1 MTWRDIW
8 RRQEEERSAKFK
20 ELSEYQP
27 IGRMGQ
33 PKEVWLL
40 PKGLMLR
47 YNAPCPVLPVP
58 VFRLARPGVPPYKA
72 SGLPGLVLRLL
83 GLRVPSYK
91 AACPV
96 LQGFV
101 LPSYKVLRFVLQGVC
116 SRLTRPL
123 VPISPGLV
131 LPLTWSSVPVLPGP
145 VFRLL
150 KLRVPSY
157 KAGWMQVASLIL
169 YLCSDEA
176 SFVTGGTKLLVA
188 HLPI

>member
-1 MTWRDIW
+1 MIRWVTWHDIW

-91 AACPV
+91 A
-96 LQGFV
+96 
-101 LPSYKVLRFVLQGVC
+101 
-116 SRLTRPL
+116 
-123 VPISPGLV
+123 
-131 LPLTWSSVPVLPGP
+131 
-145 VFRLL
+145 
-150 KLRVPSY
+150 
-157 KAGWMQVASLIL
+157 GWMQVASLIL